1 MQLTQFAIDDSAH
14 SSDGLLLHGWD
25 GPQQVT
31 AFISRRVMDDWF
43 DPKQPFGRRR
53 SLYRNQYNALGKRNL
68 AAIERI
74 VTSKYQRGATL
85 NRQHPFV
92 DVLLADITAS
102 GEVLDVSTL
111 PPTRARDEAADH
123 KS

>member
-1 MQLTQFAIDDSAH
+1 MQLTQFAIDESAH
-14 SSDGLLLHGWD
+14 NSDGLLLHGWD
-25 GPQQVT
+25 GPQQVS

-43 DPKQPFGRRR
+43 DPRQPFGRRR

-68 AAIERI
+68 AAIESI
-74 VTSKYQRGATL
+74 VTSKYQRGAAF

-92 DVLLADITAS
+92 DVLLADITES
-102 GEVLDVSTL
+102 GEVLDGSEL
-111 PPTRARDEAADH
+111 PCTRARDEATGH